1 MTPPLIAKEI
11 RLLLPAFVMA
21 LALAVIPVWLL
32 PNDGVNS
39 AAKVAL
45 YPFCF
50 GVVMLALSAFGREF
64 GLQTFSLL
72 LAQPLE
78 RGLIWRTKI
87 SVLSLATATVFAA
100 WYVSCAAAGYL
111 AQSGPGYDW
120 MSLSWQIGRTVGVDP
135 NLGQTHW
142 SETLISGGTIMA
154 VTFAG
159 GLWTTL
165 LLRQVA
171 GAFWF
176 TVLIPAAITMVIEL
190 TGGPDWMLIAAL
202 GLYSFAGFSFARWQF
217 LRAQDAAWTGDVISF
232 PGRQS
237 GTLAPHSRVRA
248 HRPLAALFQKE
259 LLLHQVGLVGIGGLF
274 LLHLAVVAMRKAGA
288 HAFSPTVF
296 SALQVFGGI
305 WLLVPL
311 LVAAPSVA
319 EERKLGTFDGLICL
333 PVRNRIQFAVKLCFV
348 MAVGG
353 LLSAVL
359 FWTAEGIGGVI
370 GAGCDIPA
378 LREPFSGHALALLC
392 LISFGLSLIGF
403 YASTLARGMVQS
415 LAAGVVAACGV
426 WVLGVMAS
434 DPLRAFG
441 IYDSPVWLWQGALV
455 HYIGWPTLTVAF
467 LWLGWRNF
475 RTGAERGLLWR
486 RNVLGLTASLV
497 FIAVATT
504 AIYRRAWE
512 LVTPLEPRHGPARI
526 TKTATLHSSGDGGLA
541 ILPPDRRL

>member
-1 MTPPLIAKEI
+1 MNRLIAKEI

-21 LALAVIPVWLL
+21 LALAVIPVWLRAK
-32 PNDGVNS
+32 DGVNS

-72 LAQPLE
+72 LAQPVE
-78 RGLIWRTKI
+78 RGLIWRMKI

-100 WYVSCAAAGYL
+100 WYLSCASCGYL

-120 MSLSWQIGRTVGVDP
+120 ISLSWQISRTVGVDP
-135 NLGQTHW
+135 KLGQTVW
-142 SETLISGGTIMA
+142 SETLIIGGTIMA

-190 TGGPDWMLIAAL
+190 NGGPDWMLIAAL
-202 GLYSFAGFSFARWQF
+202 VLYSAAGFSFARWQF

-237 GTLAPHSRVRA
+237 GALAMRSRVRA

-259 LLLHQVGLVGIGGLF
+259 LQLHQVGLIGLGGLF
-274 LLHLAVVAMRKAGA
+274 LLHLVVVAMRKAGA

-333 PVRNRIQFAVKLCFV
+333 PVRNRIQFAVKLC
-348 MAVGG
+348 
-353 LLSAVL
+353 
-359 FWTAEGIGGVI
+359 
-370 GAGCDIPA
+370 
-378 LREPFSGHALALLC
+378 
-392 LISFGLSLIGF
+392 
-403 YASTLARGMVQS
+403 
-415 LAAGVVAACGV
+415 
-426 WVLGVMAS
+426 
-434 DPLRAFG
+434 
-441 IYDSPVWLWQGALV
+441 
-455 HYIGWPTLTVAF
+455 
-467 LWLGWRNF
+467 
-475 RTGAERGLLWR
+475 
-486 RNVLGLTASLV
+486 
-497 FIAVATT
+497 
-504 AIYRRAWE
+504 
-512 LVTPLEPRHGPARI
+512 
-526 TKTATLHSSGDGGLA
+526 
-541 ILPPDRRL
+541 